1 MPGDL
6 PFPPSP
12 PSFNVFWFSPT
23 VILLSSPNIIL
34 QWAKVNNFQDFF
46 FNKKTI
52 IYKPL
57 VIILSLLIN
66 MLQNAVVNVTTIRLR
81 MFAGIIY
88 SGWTISLAKFNK
100 TAATD
105 YTVIISKKIS
115 TTSILTNTAVSNS
128 RRLHNLTDN
137 CKDIVVS
144 RFITVTCGSV

>member
-1 MPGDL
+1 
-6 PFPPSP
+6 
-12 PSFNVFWFSPT
+12 
-23 VILLSSPNIIL
+23 
-34 QWAKVNNFQDFF
+34 
-46 FNKKTI
+46 
-52 IYKPL
+52 
-57 VIILSLLIN
+57 